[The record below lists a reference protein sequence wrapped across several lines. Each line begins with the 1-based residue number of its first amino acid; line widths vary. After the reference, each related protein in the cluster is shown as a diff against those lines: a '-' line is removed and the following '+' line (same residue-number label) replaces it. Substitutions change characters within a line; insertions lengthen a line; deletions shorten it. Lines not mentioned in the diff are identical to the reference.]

1 MPGSDSNSDLEGGR
15 DTVAVLRA
23 QLDVARAA
31 GEDEVVCK
39 DLEENLLLWD
49 AIKNGGAVAAAPP
62 PSAVAAAAV
71 AEGGG
76 RWFSRWRR
84 NEAEVSD
91 QQRPAW
97 FQKWAK
103 SATVAKNSSS
113 SEVHGRHRVEVVEE
127 RGEALED
134 DDSDDEQAAK
144 APVNIQSLLRESAA
158 PSSSSASSTVD
169 TDGRT
174 ALYLERTLN
183 RAIRTFNCNTK
194 RGIQF
199 ITGAQSGF
207 MVGGEKR
214 SRKKELARGIASFLF
229 TTRGLNKEKVGEYL
243 GGHGSLEISTL
254 HVFAAL
260 CLEDAMETDP
270 STTPPS
276 FVLSLRCFLARF
288 RLPGEAQVISERA
301 SRSIIIRLVVT
312 FTPFLCFESSGRKS
326 TEF

>member
-103 SATVAKNSSS
+103 SATVAISS
-113 SEVHGRHRVEVVEE
+113 SEVHGRTEWRSS
-127 RGEALED
+127 R
-134 DDSDDEQAAK
+134 
-144 APVNIQSLLRESAA
+144 SAA
-158 PSSSSASSTVD
+158 
-169 TDGRT
+169 
-174 ALYLERTLN
+174 
-183 RAIRTFNCNTK
+183 I
-194 RGIQF
+194 
-199 ITGAQSGF
+199 
-207 MVGGEKR
+207 
-214 SRKKELARGIASFLF
+214 
-229 TTRGLNKEKVGEYL
+229 
-243 GGHGSLEISTL
+243 
-254 HVFAAL
+254 
-260 CLEDAMETDP
+260 
-270 STTPPS
+270 
-276 FVLSLRCFLARF
+276 
-288 RLPGEAQVISERA
+288 
-301 SRSIIIRLVVT
+301 
-312 FTPFLCFESSGRKS
+312 
-326 TEF
+326 